1 MVAVVEKVMVH
12 AVEVAS
18 VDQKTRQSKV
28 HQDINTDMVMAMVRQ
43 RPSQRRL
50 QKKIAAKMERAA
62 PTIAVL

>member
-43 RPSQRRL
+43 RRL

-62 PTIAVL
+62 PTIVVL